1 MMSPIHIRQRAQQ
14 ILEQLPS
21 QSLPKAIEFLEIL
34 AQESSQPLEMNS
46 QTRETDLLAV
56 IQRRLPPN
64 EQVRLNNLR
73 QRSETGTLSELE
85 HQELLKYVE
94 RIELQDAERAAALIE
109 LAQFRQVPLERVL
122 DEFLPADR
130 VA

>member
-14 ILEQLPS
+14 LLEQLPT
-21 QSLPKAIEFLEIL
+21 QSLPKAIEFLEVL
-34 AQESSQPLEMNS
+34 VQESSQRTEMNL

-56 IQRRLPPN
+56 IQRRFPPN
-64 EQVRLNNLR
+64 EQARLNDLR
-73 QRSETGTLSELE
+73 QRNETGTLSELE

-109 LAQFRQVPLERVL
+109 LAQLRQVPLERVL

>member
-14 ILEQLPS
+14 LLEQLPS
-21 QSLPKAIEFLEIL
+21 QSLPKAIEFLEVL
-34 AQESSQPLEMNS
+34 AQESPQPSEVNP
-46 QTRETDLLAV
+46 QTRETHLLTV

-64 EQVRLNNLR
+64 EQARLNDLR
-73 QRSETGTLSELE
+73 QRNETGTLSEVE
-85 HQELLKYVE
+85 HQELLKYIE

-109 LAQFRQVPLERVL
+109 LAQLRQVPLERVL